1 MFLGFLYCRY
11 SSHEHS
17 FINNALPLKLILF
30 FKEFLRDFSDG
41 PLFQNLPS
49 NAEDVGSIFG
59 LETKILHATGQL
71 TPHSSTAKPICSRAH
86 ALRQKP
92 EGRNWREAPHCI

>member
-1 MFLGFLYCRY
+1 MFLGFLYCKY

-49 NAEDVGSIFG
+49 NAEDVGLIPG
-59 LETKILHATGQL
+59 QGTKIPLATGQ
-71 TPHSSTAKPICSRAH
+71 
-86 ALRQKP
+86 
-92 EGRNWREAPHCI
+92 